1 MIKKIKLSN
10 IATFTKVIEIDD
22 LRKINFF
29 YGSNGTGKTTIS
41 KVLANPENFRD
52 CNLEWK
58 KNRKIKTIVFNEE
71 FIRNYFYEKDVLNGI
86 YTIGEGASEIENKI
100 KEKKEDQKKI
110 ISELEKLDSTKTE
123 KEQEISKNYNE
134 FKESC
139 WEKGYLSLQN
149 DFDLFFTGYKKDK
162 EKFAGQ
168 ILMKKTNDAE
178 LLSKDELKRKYDLIY
193 GSDVS
198 KIDEISLIPTEQIQ
212 KIETEQEILKTV
224 IIGKKDVDIA
234 AMIEKLHNH
243 DWVKQGKEFYDK
255 NYDEEIKSY
264 VCPFC
269 QQTTSEN
276 FRKRLEEYFDES
288 YQNNIN
294 DLNYFIIEYRRISQE
309 IHSLLEQVLKIDNQY
324 MNEEK
329 NKIEDKKKIIE
340 TLINENIQFL
350 NEKRSNPSKRIEL
363 KSILT
368 ELNNINSIFNEAN
381 QKIKEHN
388 RLVDNKKDEKP
399 NLEKE
404 IWKYIVSQ
412 LNKEIQEYEK
422 NNNDIEKALRNIEK
436 KINDNEKTEKEIKKQ
451 ISELEKQIKSVKPT
465 VDNINKIL
473 ENFGF
478 RGFKLKPSDDEKHYQ
493 IIRSDGSD
501 AKKTLSEGERNF
513 LVFLYFYHLVYGVE
527 NPEENI
533 NQDKILVIDD
543 PVSSLDSDVLFI
555 VLTLIRGTLDKVRKN
570 QDNVKQIFIFT
581 HNAYFFKEV
590 TFISSRESCYNRR
603 DDTLYF
609 IVRKKDNISFIEKY
623 DTCPIKTSYQLLW
636 DDIKKS
642 EIDCV
647 SLQNSMRRIIE
658 FYFKFL
664 ANLNENDLI
673 NKFDGIEKNICK
685 SLIVWINIG
694 SHEIIDDFNVTIS
707 NEQLENF
714 RNVFKKIFE
723 YTGHI
728 KHYNMMMGVN
738 EIFTPRRWNIYNTS
752 GF

>member
-1 MIKKIKLSN
+1 MLKKIKLSN
-10 IATFTKVIEIDD
+10 VATFSNAIEIND

-29 YGSNGTGKTTIS
+29 YGSNGTGKTAIS

-52 CNLEWK
+52 CNLEWEN
-58 KNRKIKTIVFNEE
+58 NRKIKTIVFNEE

-100 KEKKEDQKKI
+100 NQKKVELDQVSNKLQELNSSKEKKEK
-110 ISELEKLDSTKTE
+110 EK
-123 KEQEISKNYNE
+123 SKNYNE

-139 WEKGYLSLQN
+139 WGKGYLSLQD

-162 EKFAGQ
+162 EKFANK
-168 ILMKKTNDAE
+168 ILEEKTNDANS
-178 LLSKDELKRKYDLIY
+178 LIKDELKKKYDLIY

-212 KIETEQEILKTV
+212 KIETEQEILKTA

-255 NYDEEIKSY
+255 NYDEERLSY
-264 VCPFC
+264 ICPFC

-276 FRKRLEEYFDES
+276 FRKQIEEYFDET
-288 YQNNIN
+288 YQKNIEKLHSFVNEYQQFSQKIIDQLKQILEINNQCIK
-294 DLNYFIIEYRRISQE
+294 EYSE
-309 IHSLLEQVLKIDNQY
+309 
-324 MNEEK
+324 
-329 NKIEDKKKIIE
+329 KIEDKKKIIE
-340 TLINENIQFL
+340 SLINENIQL
-350 NEKRSNPSKRIEL
+350 LKDKEKNPSKKIEL

-368 ELNNINSIFNEAN
+368 ELNNINSIFDEAN
-381 QKIKEHN
+381 RKIKEHN
-388 RLVDNKKDEKP
+388 RLINNKKSEKP

-404 IWKYIVSQ
+404 IWKYIVDLLS
-412 LNKEIQEYEK
+412 NEIQTYE
-422 NNNDIEKALRNIEK
+422 NNNINIEKALGNIREQIK
-436 KINDNEKTEKEIKKQ
+436 NNKQKQDEITIK

-478 RGFKLKPSDDEKHYQ
+478 PGFKLKPSDDERHYQ
-493 IIRSDGSD
+493 IIRNDGSD

-513 LVFLYFYHLVYGVE
+513 LVFLYFYHLIYGVE

-555 VLTLIRGTLDKVRKN
+555 VSTLIKGVLDKVRNKQN
-570 QDNVKQIFIFT
+570 KQDTVKQIFIFT

-603 DDTLYF
+603 NDTLYF
-609 IVRKKDNISFIEKY
+609 IVRKKDNISSIEKY

-642 EIDCV
+642 EYDCI

-673 NKFDGIEKNICK
+673 NEFDGIEKNICK
-685 SLIVWINIG
+685 SLVAWINTG

-707 NEQLENF
+707 NEQIENF
-714 RNVFKKIFE
+714 KNVFKRVFE

-728 KHYNMMMGVN
+728 KHYNMMMGENN
-738 EIFTPRRWNIYNTS
+738 ETVPHPPS
-752 GF
+752 AP

>member
-10 IATFTKVIEIDD
+10 VATFSNSIEVNE
-22 LRKINFF
+22 LKKINFF

-52 CNLEWK
+52 CNFEWEN
-58 KNRKIKTIVFNEE
+58 NRKTKTIVFNEE

-86 YTIGEGASEIENKI
+86 YTIGEGASEIENNI
-100 KEKKEDQKKI
+100 NQKKDELDKVS
-110 ISELEKLDSTKTE
+110 SELQKLNSTKHDR
-123 KEQEISKNYNE
+123 EQEKSKNYDKL
-134 FKESC
+134 KESC
-139 WEKGYLSLQN
+139 WEKGYLSLQD

-162 EKFAGQ
+162 EKFANK
-168 ILMKKTNDAE
+168 ILGEKTNDAI

-193 GSDVS
+193 ARDVS
-198 KIDEISLIPTEQIQ
+198 KIDEILLIPTEQIQ
-212 KIETEQEILKTV
+212 KIETKQEILKTA
-224 IIGKKDVDIA
+224 IIGKKDVDIS

-243 DWVKQGKEFYDK
+243 DWVKQGKEYYDK
-255 NYDEEIKSY
+255 NYDEERKSY
-264 VCPFC
+264 ICPFC

-276 FRKRLEEYFDES
+276 FRKQLEEYFDET

-294 DLNYFIIEYRRISQE
+294 DLNYFIEEYQRVSQE
-309 IHSLLEQVLKIDNQY
+309 ILNLLEQVLKIDNQY
-324 MNEEK
+324 INEEK

-340 TLINENIQFL
+340 GLINENIQL
-350 NEKRSNPSKRIEL
+350 LREKETNPSKKIEL

-368 ELNNINSIFNEAN
+368 ELNNINSIFNEVN

-388 RLVDNKKDEKP
+388 RLIDNKQSEKP
-399 NLEKE
+399 KLEKK
-404 IWKYIVSQ
+404 IWKYITDLLS
-412 LNKEIQEYEK
+412 KEIQSYE
-422 NNNDIEKALRNIEK
+422 NINIGIEKALGNIDKQIKNNKLKE
-436 KINDNEKTEKEIKKQ
+436 EEIKKQ

-478 RGFKLKPSDDEKHYQ
+478 RGFKLKPADDEKHYH
-493 IIRSDGSD
+493 IIRNDGSD

-513 LVFLYFYHLVYGVE
+513 LVFLYFYHLIYGVD

-555 VLTLIRGTLDKVRKN
+555 VSTLIRGIIDKVRKN
-570 QDNVKQIFIFT
+570 QDTVKQIFIFT

-590 TFISSRESCYNRR
+590 TFISSRESCYNKRH
-603 DDTLYF
+603 DTLYF
-609 IVRKKDNISFIEKY
+609 IVRKKDNISSIEKY

-642 EIDCV
+642 EVDCI

-664 ANLNENDLI
+664 ANLNENNLI
-673 NKFDGIEKNICK
+673 NQFNGIEKNIFK
-685 SLIVWINIG
+685 SLIAWINAG

-707 NEQLENF
+707 NEQIEIF
-714 RNVFKKIFE
+714 KNVFKNIFE

-728 KHYNMMMGVN
+728 EHYNMMMGVN
-738 EIFTPRRWNIYNTS
+738 KENIS
-752 GF
+752 PPPSAP

>member
-10 IATFTKVIEIDD
+10 VATFSNSIEVND
-22 LRKINFF
+22 LKKINFF

-52 CNLEWK
+52 CNFEWEN
-58 KNRKIKTIVFNEE
+58 NRKIKTIVFNEE
-71 FIRNYFYEKDVLNGI
+71 FIRDYFYEKDFLNGI
-86 YTIGEGASEIENKI
+86 YTIGEGASEIENQINQKKVELNNVVSEEFDKLNSAKKQ
-100 KEKKEDQKKI
+100 KEKEK
-110 ISELEKLDSTKTE
+110 SE
-123 KEQEISKNYNE
+123 NYNY

-139 WEKGYLSLQN
+139 WEKGYLSLQD

-162 EKFAGQ
+162 EKFANK
-168 ILMKKTNDAE
+168 ILGEKTNDAI

-193 GSDVS
+193 ARDVS
-198 KIDEISLIPTEQIQ
+198 KIDEILLIPTEQIQ
-212 KIETEQEILKTV
+212 KIETKQEILKTA
-224 IIGKKDVDIA
+224 IIGKKDVDIS

-243 DWVKQGKEFYDK
+243 DWVKQGKEYYDK
-255 NYDEEIKSY
+255 NYDEERKSY
-264 VCPFC
+264 ICPFC
-269 QQTTSEN
+269 QQPTSDN
-276 FRKRLEEYFDES
+276 FRKQLEEYFDES

-294 DLNYFIIEYRRISQE
+294 DLNYFINEYRRISQD
-309 IHSLLEQVLKIDNQY
+309 ILNLLEQVLKTGNQY
-324 MNEEK
+324 INEEK
-329 NKIEDKKKIIE
+329 NKIEDKKKIIDG
-340 TLINENIQFL
+340 LINENIQL
-350 NEKRSNPSKRIEL
+350 LREKETNPSKKIEL

-368 ELNNINSIFNEAN
+368 ELNNINSIFDEAN

-388 RLVDNKKDEKP
+388 RLIDNKESEKL

-404 IWKYIVSQ
+404 IWKYIVEQ
-412 LNKEIQEYEK
+412 LSNEIQIYE
-422 NNNDIEKALRNIEK
+422 NNNINIENALRNIEEQIK
-436 KINDNEKTEKEIKKQ
+436 NNKQKEEEIKKQ

-478 RGFKLKPSDDEKHYQ
+478 RGFKLKPADDEKHYH
-493 IIRSDGSD
+493 IIRNDGSD

-513 LVFLYFYHLVYGVE
+513 LVFLYFYHLIYGVD

-555 VLTLIRGTLDKVRKN
+555 VSTLIRGIIDKVRKN
-570 QDNVKQIFIFT
+570 QDTVKQIFIFT

-590 TFISSRESCYNRR
+590 TFISSRESCYNKRH
-603 DDTLYF
+603 DTLYF
-609 IVRKKDNISFIEKY
+609 IVRKKDNISSIEKY

-642 EIDCV
+642 EVDCI

-664 ANLNENDLI
+664 ANLNENNLI
-673 NKFDGIEKNICK
+673 NQFNGIEKNIFK
-685 SLIVWINIG
+685 SLIAWINTG

-707 NEQLENF
+707 NEQIEIF
-714 RNVFKKIFE
+714 KNVFKNIFE

-728 KHYNMMMGVN
+728 EHYNMMMGVN
-738 EIFTPRRWNIYNTS
+738 KENITPPPS
-752 GF
+752 AP

>member
-10 IATFTKVIEIDD
+10 IATFPNAIEIKD

-41 KVLANPENFRD
+41 KVLANPENFPN
-52 CNLEWK
+52 CNLEWEN
-58 KNRKIKTIVFNEE
+58 NRKIKTIVFNEE

-86 YTIGEGASEIENKI
+86 YTIGEGASEIENQINQKKVEFDNVSKELQKLI
-100 KEKKEDQKKI
+100 STKEEKEK
-110 ISELEKLDSTKTE
+110 EK
-123 KEQEISKNYNE
+123 SKNYDT

-139 WEKGYLSLQN
+139 WEKGYLSLQD

-162 EKFAGQ
+162 EKFANK
-168 ILMKKTNDAE
+168 ILEEKTNDANS
-178 LLSKDELKRKYDLIY
+178 LIKDELKKKYDLIY
-193 GSDVS
+193 GKDVS
-198 KIDEISLIPTEQIQ
+198 KIDEILLIPTDQIQ
-212 KIETEQEILKTV
+212 KIETKQEILKTA

-255 NYDEEIKSY
+255 NYDEERKSY
-264 VCPFC
+264 ICPFC
-269 QQTTSEN
+269 QQKTSEN
-276 FRKRLEEYFDES
+276 FRKQLEEYFDET

-294 DLNYFIIEYRRISQE
+294 DLNYFINEYRRISQE
-309 IHSLLEQVLKIDNQY
+309 ILSLLEQVLKIDNQY
-324 MNEEK
+324 INEVK
-329 NKIEDKKKIIE
+329 DKIEDKKKIIE
-340 TLINENIQFL
+340 ALINENIQFL
-350 NEKRSNPSKRIEL
+350 NEKRTNPSKKIEL

-368 ELNNINSIFNEAN
+368 GLNNINSIFDEAN

-388 RLVDNKKDEKP
+388 RLIDNKQSEKP
-399 NLEKE
+399 KLEKE
-404 IWKYIVSQ
+404 IWKYIVDLLS
-412 LNKEIQEYEK
+412 NEIQTYE
-422 NNNDIEKALRNIEK
+422 NNNIDIEKALRNIEEQ
-436 KINDNEKTEKEIKKQ
+436 IENNEQKQREIT
-451 ISELEKQIKSVKPT
+451 IEIGELEKRIKSVKPT

-478 RGFKLKPSDDEKHYQ
+478 RGFKLKPTDDEKHYQ
-493 IIRSDGSD
+493 IIRNDGSD

-513 LVFLYFYHLVYGVE
+513 LVFLCFYHLIYGVE

-555 VLTLIRGTLDKVRKN
+555 VSTLIRGILDKVRKN
-570 QDNVKQIFIFT
+570 QDTVKQIFILT

-590 TFISSRESCYNRR
+590 TFISSRESCYNKR

-609 IVRKKDNISFIEKY
+609 IVRKNNNISFIEEH

-642 EIDCV
+642 EVDCI

-664 ANLNENDLI
+664 ANLNENNLI
-673 NKFDGIEKNICK
+673 DQFNGIEKNICK
-685 SLIVWINIG
+685 SLIAWINTG

-707 NEQLENF
+707 NEQIENF

-728 KHYNMMMGVN
+728 EHYNMMIKEDN
-738 EIFTPRRWNIYNTS
+738 
-752 GF
+752 